1 MGTICEGREKP
12 RSSKGCEMQVYS
24 EMVRDALG
32 ELADGEHQRQLWTS
46 LTPSGQSSLEECWER
61 LFDDSGLG
69 DALDRET
76 EVFGDQADQC
86 LRELD
91 AALRLVPTNAATNE
105 VIASDEMVLVRSLAS
120 RALGLLSD

>member
-1 MGTICEGREKP
+1 
-12 RSSKGCEMQVYS
+12 MQVYE

-32 ELADGEHQRQLWTS
+32 ELADAEHQRQLWSS

-69 DALDRET
+69 DALDGQT
-76 EVFGDQADQC
+76 EVFGEQADQC

-91 AALRLVPTNAATNE
+91 EALRLVPTDGSTDE

-120 RALGLLSD
+120 RALGLLAD